1 MRYLLDAN
9 VLIYAANEDSAFHQV
24 SREWILDAMKQGT
37 ELLLTE
43 LTEVALLRL
52 CTHPK
57 LFNMPLEETLGYWLD
72 DLWNYPRTVRVSAL
86 SPHNQTFRELVS
98 KLSIVGNDIND
109 AWLAALAI
117 EHKATLVSFDQGFA
131 RFPGLP
137 WLDPSP
143 KE

>member
-9 VLIYAANEDSAFHQV
+9 VLVYAANEDSAFHQI
-24 SREWILDAMKQGT
+24 SREWILESMKKGS

-57 LFNMPLEETLGYWLD
+57 IYNMPLDETLGYWLD
-72 DLWNYPRTVRVSAL
+72 DIWNYQRTVRVSAL
-86 SPHNQTFRELVS
+86 SPHNQTFRNLVS
-98 KLSIVGNDIND
+98 KLHVVGNDIND

-117 EHKATLVSFDQGFA
+117 EHNATLVSFDQGFS
-131 RFPGLP
+131 RFPRLS

-143 KE
+143 NK